1 MYKSGLPSTFLL
13 LFQFHLIGISK
24 TIKLNISVCLVV
36 RGCIK
41 LFHNLHPI
49 VTSALWMFLLLYFNV
64 STSQKLVKTALYRMK
79 STWIIHCV

>member
-1 MYKSGLPSTFLL
+1 MYKSGLSSTVLL
-13 LFQFHLIGISK
+13 LFQFYLIGISK

-41 LFHNLHPI
+41 LFYNLHPI
-49 VTSALWMFLLLYFNV
+49 VTSALWMFLYFNV
-64 STSQKLVKTALYRMK
+64 RTSQKLVKTALYRMK